1 MDYVQLLY
9 DLLPSIPPESLRDWA
24 FVVIMIPA
32 IARVILLST
41 LYKKF
46 SEIFPSKKAKATRLL
61 VKLRV
66 PGLNTFVVHQ
76 SAMILLPGLI
86 SLPVLYYSGLDDI
99 YWGDLPSQTATMATI
114 GLVLWTTYGVY
125 KAIELKE
132 EVREILD
139 KLQKLLDQLKIS
151 ISGLKIHDPS
161 SMSDMTWVLKLAVDF
176 RKKMDSMKG
185 WATKN
190 TPKTVEKNI
199 MPFFGSLGEAITTII
214 DQESKKITKKIQEIA
229 SSTSDIISDKFNRE
243 LDRLFYNYV
252 GRSELE
258 ETSKVILFSA
268 LPSLWLALVAWHSGL
283 GF

>member
-9 DLLPSIPPESLRDWA
+9 DLLPSAPPESLRDWA
-24 FVVIMIPA
+24 FFVIMIPA

-41 LYKKF
+41 LYNKF
-46 SEIFPSKKAKATRLL
+46 SEIFPSKKVTATRLL

-66 PGLNTFVVHQ
+66 HGLNTFVIHQ

-86 SLPVLYYSGLDDI
+86 SLPVLYYSGMDEI

-114 GLVLWTTYGVY
+114 GLILWTTYGVH
-125 KAIELKE
+125 KAVQLRD
-132 EVREILD
+132 EVRDILD
-139 KLQKLLDQLKIS
+139 KLQKLLDQLKFS

-161 SMSDMTWVLKLAVDF
+161 SMSDMTWILKLAVDF
-176 RKKMDSMKG
+176 RKKMDSLKG

-190 TPKTVEKNI
+190 TPKTIEKNI
-199 MPFFGSLGEAITTII
+199 MPFLGSLGEVITNLI
-214 DQESKKITKKIQEIA
+214 DRESKKITEKIQELA
-229 SSTSDIISDKFNRE
+229 HATSDIISDRFNRE
-243 LDRLFYNYV
+243 LDRLFHNYV
-252 GRSELE
+252 EKSKLA

-268 LPSLWLALVAWHSGL
+268 LPSIWLALVAWHSGV